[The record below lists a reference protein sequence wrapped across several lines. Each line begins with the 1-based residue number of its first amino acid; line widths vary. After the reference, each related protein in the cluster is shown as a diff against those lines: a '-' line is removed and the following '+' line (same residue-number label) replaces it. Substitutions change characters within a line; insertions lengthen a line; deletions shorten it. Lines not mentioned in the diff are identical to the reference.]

1 MSNPT
6 ASNPFSSKSNVAEI
20 FLIRHADALPDEE
33 EVLPGGNYDQQPL
46 SAKGRAQSVAL
57 AQRWGSIRFDA
68 IYSSPL
74 RRTLET
80 ATPLSERQGL
90 EIIVR
95 GDLREINLGAQF
107 KIPEGELSAKETAE
121 ALRERLDRIVQLAA
135 IHGSWDAV
143 NAAEA
148 STDFRKRVITALDLI
163 AQEHQ
168 GQRVAV
174 FSHGGAINIFIAEV
188 LGISRDFFFPCGN
201 TSVSIIRIASNG
213 FEGRP
218 GPIRVLVSLNELS
231 HLRDASLLKD

>member
-1 MSNPT
+1 
-6 ASNPFSSKSNVAEI
+6 
-20 FLIRHADALPDEE
+20 
-33 EVLPGGNYDQQPL
+33 L
-46 SAKGRAQSVAL
+46 SAKGRAQAIAL
-57 AQRWGSIRFDA
+57 AQRWGGIRFDA

-80 ATPLSERQGL
+80 ATPLSERQGA
-90 EIIVR
+90 EIIAR

-107 KIPEGELSAKETAE
+107 RIPEGDLSAKDTAL

-135 IHGSWDAV
+135 YHGSWDAV
-143 NAAEA
+143 NAAEPSA
-148 STDFRKRVITALDLI
+148 EFRQRVITAIDLI

-201 TSVSIIRIASNG
+201 TSVSIIRIATSG
-213 FEGRP
+213 IAGRT
-218 GPIRVLVSLNELS
+218 GPTRVLVSLNELS
-231 HLRDASLLKD
+231 HLRDAGLLQD